1 MYACPTYRVEG
12 EKNEMLKL
20 FMLAVRTVW
29 TFSIDLIAFILHA
42 FKDRGLCVKAWVG
55 GEKLRYFSMI
65 CSHSPLFFIRFKE
78 LIKEKG
84 LNFDPLGRTIYI
96 YTHTLATSV
105 SLHHHIIIDDMFFLS
120 QVYLIG
126 LITAFC
132 L

>member
-1 MYACPTYRVEG
+1 
-12 EKNEMLKL
+12 
-20 FMLAVRTVW
+20 
-29 TFSIDLIAFILHA
+29 
-42 FKDRGLCVKAWVG
+42 
-55 GEKLRYFSMI
+55 MI